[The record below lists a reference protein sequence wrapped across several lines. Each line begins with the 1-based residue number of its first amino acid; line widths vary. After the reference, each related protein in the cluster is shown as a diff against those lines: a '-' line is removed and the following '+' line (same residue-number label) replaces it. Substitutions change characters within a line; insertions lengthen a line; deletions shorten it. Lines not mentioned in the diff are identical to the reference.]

1 MPSLHAGLSLLAAL
15 WLARNARRWVRI
27 VVLLYPAAMLTALV
41 YFGEHFIIDG
51 LMGWLVVL
59 IAWNAS
65 AWWEQRPTRK
75 S

>member
-1 MPSLHAGLSLLAAL
+1 
-15 WLARNARRWVRI
+15 VRI
-27 VVLLYPAAMLTALV
+27 VVLLYPVAMLTALV

-59 IAWNAS
+59 IAWRAS
-65 AWWEQRPTRK
+65 AWWEQRLTRK